1 MIVDLSTMQTN
12 HPFTYKI
19 PVKFQSI
26 LKPGMRVVVQFG
38 KGNRQIQGFVIG
50 LTDKYDSDYQLK
62 TITDV
67 LDLEP
72 VLNSEAL
79 QLAEWMTKQ
88 TFAFKIRCL
97 QVMLPNAMR
106 ASYHKKLKIMV
117 PFKDD
122 PQIKK
127 LFGAHNEIEFK
138 STEFNA
144 SELHQ
149 IIKLRQQQK
158 IKLIYEV
165 YDRAV
170 AKKVSAFK
178 TNLPVSTL
186 MKIKEHLKNAPKQLK
201 LLDFLIA
208 HPLQTFVQ
216 ADFIHHTNFT
226 SQDVRNGEQ
235 KRWLK
240 RFKIEQQRNPFDI
253 HDVDP
258 TLPKKLTSEQQVVVD
273 TLDNDINTNNDRTS
287 LLEGV
292 TGSGKTEVYLQVIQH
307 ALSKG
312 KTALMLVPEISLTP
326 QIVQRFKA
334 RFGDQV
340 AVLHSGLSLGE
351 RYDEWRRINNG
362 KAKVVVGARSAI
374 FAPLK
379 NLGVIIMDEEH
390 ESSYKQEDMPRYH
403 ARDVAQ
409 WRSHFHKCPL
419 LLGSATPSLESRA
432 RAQKGVYRWLRL
444 CHRINGRSLP
454 QVQLIDMRQ
463 AYKEAPTPDISQPL
477 ATAIKEKVTH
487 HEQVVLMLNKR
498 GYSSFL
504 MCRQCGEVIK
514 CPNCDISLTYHLDTN
529 SLKCHYCGHEES
541 VPRYCPQCH
550 SDKLRYF
557 GTGTQ
562 KVEQELSQLFPDARI
577 LRMDVDTT
585 RKKGAHER
593 LLQKFGTHQADIL
606 LGTQMIAKGLD
617 FPNVTLVG
625 VLNADTAL
633 GIPDFRS
640 SERTFQ
646 LLTQVSGRAG
656 RADKEGQVIIQTY
669 NPQHYAI
676 QLAQKQDYEKFFTKE
691 MSIRHQGGYP
701 PYYYT
706 IQITVSY
713 LQETQAAKKMF
724 QIQAE
729 LLDNV
734 SANAVILGPT
744 PQPIM
749 KINNRYY
756 YQLVIKY
763 KKEPQLEKYL
773 QQLLLKSQKEERH
786 GLKLVIDRDPVNFI

>member
-1 MIVDLSTMQTN
+1 MIVDVPTMQTN

-138 STEFNA
+138 STKFNA
-144 SELHQ
+144 PELHQ
-149 IIKLRQQQK
+149 IIKLRHQQK

-165 YDRAV
+165 HDRAV

-178 TNLPVSTL
+178 ANLPVSTL
-186 MKIKEHLKNAPKQLK
+186 MKTKERLKNAPKQLK

-235 KRWLK
+235 KGWLK

-273 TLDNDINTNNDRTS
+273 TLDNDIDTNNDRTS

-307 ALSKG
+307 ALSKE

-340 AVLHSGLSLGE
+340 AVLHSALSLGE

-403 ARDVAQ
+403 TRDVAQ

-444 CHRINGRSLP
+444 SHRINGRPLP

-477 ATAIKEKVTH
+477 ATAIKEKIAH

-529 SLKCHYCGHEES
+529 SLKCHYCGHEEPVS
-541 VPRYCPQCH
+541 RYCPQCH
-550 SDKLRYF
+550 SNKLRYF

-656 RADKEGQVIIQTY
+656 RAYKEGQVIIQTY

-691 MSIRHQGGYP
+691 MSVRHQGGYP

-734 SANAVILGPT
+734 SANTVILGPT

-763 KKEPQLEKYL
+763 KKESQLEKYL